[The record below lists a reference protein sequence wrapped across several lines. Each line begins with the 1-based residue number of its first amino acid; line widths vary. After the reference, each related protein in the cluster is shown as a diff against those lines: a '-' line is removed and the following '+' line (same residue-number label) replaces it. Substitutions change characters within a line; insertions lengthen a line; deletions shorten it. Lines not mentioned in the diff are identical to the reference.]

1 MYSSPSYKTI
11 LGHPEAILKRFAG
24 RIALAKSIPKTEP
37 RSKGFLKKR
46 FGRVLDTELSIV
58 SYSMMEVSAL
68 CNRRQALF
76 GIAKENR

>member
-1 MYSSPSYKTI
+1 
-11 LGHPEAILKRFAG
+11 
-24 RIALAKSIPKTEP
+24 
-37 RSKGFLKKR
+37 LKKR